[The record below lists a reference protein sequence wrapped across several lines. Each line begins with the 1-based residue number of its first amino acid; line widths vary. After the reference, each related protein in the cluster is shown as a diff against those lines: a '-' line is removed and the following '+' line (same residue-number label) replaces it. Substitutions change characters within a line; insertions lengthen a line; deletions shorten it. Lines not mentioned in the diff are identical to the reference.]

1 MTRRNNSEN
10 KIYLFLGSP
19 FYLLLIIL
27 ILIPIILMLFY
38 SITEN
43 ATFGIPS
50 NIILSFDNYL
60 NFFREAVF
68 INLLLESLKLAF
80 FATLLS
86 FSIGYPIAYLISNL
100 RPKIRGILILLIT
113 APMWINM
120 LIRTRA
126 LQQIFEIINPALLG
140 TDFAI
145 IAGMTYN
152 YLPFMILPI
161 YTVLSKI
168 DKSLLSSS
176 YDLGANRIQTFL
188 KITFPLSISGVLSGV
203 MMVFLPSAT
212 TLVIPKYLGEG
223 RYLIGNLIENAII
236 QQGNFGR
243 GSAIAIVMSILIFIL
258 IYFIRKFDVKLDYE
272 NE

>member
-1 MTRRNNSEN
+1 
-10 KIYLFLGSP
+10 
-19 FYLLLIIL
+19 
-27 ILIPIILMLFY
+27 
-38 SITEN
+38 
-43 ATFGIPS
+43 
-50 NIILSFDNYL
+50 
-60 NFFREAVF
+60 
-68 INLLLESLKLAF
+68 
-80 FATLLS
+80 
-86 FSIGYPIAYLISNL
+86 
-100 RPKIRGILILLIT
+100 
-113 APMWINM
+113 M